1 MRRVLE
7 LGAVKPVTLT
17 KPVRLSRSIGHE
29 GRVACLLPTLALISL
44 PNAAMAQTDTSV
56 NGVGLLLAVLF
67 WLAAIVGIVWIAL
80 LPTIIAFRRR
90 HPHRW
95 LILVIN
101 LLFSATGIGWIIA
114 LIWALNSLPFTDDF
128 HGRLGTVR
136 VETREPLL
144 VAQTAQPTRSP
155 AEDAA
160 DQLQR
165 LKQLHSQGALTDE
178 EYARARR
185 PLLDRLMG

>member
-1 MRRVLE
+1 MRRGTPIAPWL
-7 LGAVKPVTLT
+7 AT
-17 KPVRLSRSIGHE
+17 
-29 GRVACLLPTLALISL
+29 VAFTSLPTAAL
-44 PNAAMAQTDTSV
+44 AQTDASF
-56 NGVGLLLAVLF
+56 NWVGFLLAVLF

-80 LPTIIAFRRR
+80 LPTIFAFRRS

-101 LLFSATGIGWIIA
+101 VLFSATGIGWIIA

-136 VETREPLL
+136 LETREPLL

-155 AEDAA
+155 ADDAA

-165 LKQLHSQGALTDE
+165 LKQLHAQGALTDE

>member
-1 MRRVLE
+1 MRENPTRRRTPTALW
-7 LGAVKPVTLT
+7 LAT
-17 KPVRLSRSIGHE
+17 
-29 GRVACLLPTLALISL
+29 VAFISL
-44 PNAAMAQTDTSV
+44 PTAALAQTDTSV
-56 NGVGLLLAVLF
+56 NGIGLLIAVLF
-67 WLAAIVGIVWIAL
+67 WLAAIVGFFWIAL

-114 LIWALNSLPFTDDF
+114 LIWALNSLHFTDDF

-136 VETREPLL
+136 IETREPLL

-155 AEDAA
+155 ADDAA

-165 LKQLHSQGALTDE
+165 LKQLHAQGALTDE